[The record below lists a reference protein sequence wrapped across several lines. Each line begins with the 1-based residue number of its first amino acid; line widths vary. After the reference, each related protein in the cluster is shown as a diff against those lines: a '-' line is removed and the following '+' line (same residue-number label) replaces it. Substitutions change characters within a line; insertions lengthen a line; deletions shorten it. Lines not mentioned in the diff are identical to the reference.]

1 MLVFVL
7 KPLPELP
14 RALNTSKSE
23 WKCQPFC
30 GLQHREAS
38 YKVFSDNWTS
48 LDNKLSFWCSF
59 ELKHPNPLM
68 FSHH

>member
-30 GLQHREAS
+30 GLQHQEAS
-38 YKVFSDNWTS
+38 YKVF
-48 LDNKLSFWCSF
+48 LDN
-59 ELKHPNPLM
+59 
-68 FSHH
+68 